1 MLPPVLV
8 HVLIVPD
15 SAAPWTVARWA
26 PLFME
31 FSSQEHWSG
40 FPFPTSGDSSQPR
53 DQACISR
60 VSCIGRRIL
69 NYCATWDPFV
79 NTYYIQIRKFSL
91 LSSLPYPFV
100 VDSFFS
106 F

>member
-1 MLPPVLV
+1 MEGLQTLIDLKGKDEAFLKQAEQVPVLV
-8 HVLIVPD
+8 HVLIVSD
-15 SAAPWTVARWA
+15 SAAPWTAARWA
-26 PLFME
+26 PLSME

-69 NYCATWDPFV
+69 NY
-79 NTYYIQIRKFSL
+79 
-91 LSSLPYPFV
+91 
-100 VDSFFS
+100 
-106 F
+106 